1 MSNGASQSCESG
13 TGKPSAPIFD
23 FTDEMVRIKMGDKTT
38 TCGAR
43 DYPDLQK
50 YLEQVHGDIVD
61 NNG

>member
-23 FTDEMVRIKMGDKTT
+23 FADEMARIKMGIKTT

-43 DYPDLQK
+43 DYLDLRRQ
-50 YLEQVHGDIVD
+50 LEQVRRDIVD